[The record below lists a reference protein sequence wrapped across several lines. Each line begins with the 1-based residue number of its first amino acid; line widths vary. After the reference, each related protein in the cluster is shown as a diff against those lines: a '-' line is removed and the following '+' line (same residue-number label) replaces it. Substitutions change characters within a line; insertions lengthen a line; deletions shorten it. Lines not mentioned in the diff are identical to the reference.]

1 MPEPEQEE
9 TSRDALESA
18 FEEHDESDPTEK
30 TPAPEEETETVELV
44 AEVPTPEGE
53 QAESPDTESVATTD
67 NAPQSWS
74 PAAREEWAK
83 VPPAVK
89 EVVAKREAEIE
100 QVMHESAQA
109 RQFGQQF
116 EQAMQPFQQ
125 LFTSQGVDAM
135 TGLNELMQTAAPLYG
150 GTPQQKA
157 ETIAQ
162 LINQFGIDITTLDD
176 LLVGN
181 QAEPLSPEM
190 QGMQEQINSMGQF
203 MQQQQQGQQQQFQ
216 QQQTEV
222 NTEVETFVKANEFA
236 GDLRGV
242 MADFMK
248 MAADQGQKLSLPDA
262 YQRAIATRPDIQ
274 KVLSDRAAGIHNQA
288 VIGNARQ
295 AASSV
300 PQIGGNEEATQPPGT
315 MREAIVDAWQE

>member
-9 TSRDALESA
+9 TTRDALESA
-18 FEEHDESDPTEK
+18 FEEHDESEPTKETPAAEEK
-30 TPAPEEETETVELV
+30 TETIEPV
-44 AEVPTPEGE
+44 AEAPAPEGE

-216 QQQTEV
+216 QQQVEV